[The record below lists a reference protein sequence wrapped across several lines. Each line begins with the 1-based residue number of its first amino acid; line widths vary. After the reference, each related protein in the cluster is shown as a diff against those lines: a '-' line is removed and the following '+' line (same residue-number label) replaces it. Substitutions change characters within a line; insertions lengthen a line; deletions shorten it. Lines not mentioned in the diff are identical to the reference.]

1 MIFDFTHLF
10 SSPAKFETSSV
21 LVPSAMLALRS
32 SIQSSS
38 SSSGTRSGRGEQRDM
53 SERLETEEMMLE
65 VAVLLL
71 EADFLLLLVEEDFG
85 VTRLVFLGGAA
96 VGVLSENALI
106 AAERES
112 SRPALD
118 CATTLGFCCG
128 RTGVSGKGVSCGNGI
143 AGGNFATGIT
153 SLLKNYFKMEHSTL
167 YSQFYS

>member
-1 MIFDFTHLF
+1 
-10 SSPAKFETSSV
+10 
-21 LVPSAMLALRS
+21 
-32 SIQSSS
+32 
-38 SSSGTRSGRGEQRDM
+38 M

-71 EADFLLLLVEEDFG
+71 DFLLLFAEEDIG

-153 SLLKNYFKMEHSTL
+153 SLLKNYFKMAHSL
-167 YSQFYS
+167 VNFILEPIKQ